1 MKGGVEIRWG
11 LPFRFINLGS
21 TRPQKAV
28 WQTRVGQSTHPYE
41 VGWLCATV
49 AASYICWI
57 ATNEI
62 ADYQGRSA
70 FSVRRSAFSV
80 QRSAFGVPGRIPHI
94 GERSPTIPPA
104 RSKIETRTTTRI
116 APFGG
121 TRLLLIMRSV
131 GPQNA

>member
-70 FSVRRSAFSV
+70 FSVQRSAFGVRRSAFGVRRSAFGVRRSAFGVRRSAFSV
-80 QRSAFGVPGRIPHI
+80 RRIS
-94 GERSPTIPPA
+94 G
-104 RSKIETRTTTRI
+104 
-116 APFGG
+116 
-121 TRLLLIMRSV
+121 
-131 GPQNA
+131 